1 MADKAHYQTDLK
13 LEEMEKRLSAI
24 YSRAEKTV
32 QKKMADYAKSIDEK
46 SAELLQAYNDAD
58 IVLTVGSI
66 STTKQTSIIYNSSN
80 GKYYLWRYDNKCSI

>member
-1 MADKAHYQTDLK
+1 MADIAHAKTDQK

-24 YSRAEKTV
+24 YSGVEKTV

-80 GKYYLWRYDNKCSI
+80 GKYYLWR

>member
-1 MADKAHYQTDLK
+1 MADTAHRLTDEK

-24 YSRAEKTV
+24 YSRTEKTV
-32 QKKMADYAKSIDEK
+32 QKKMADYAKYIDEK

-58 IVLTVGSI
+58 IALTVGSV

-80 GKYYLWRYDNKCSI
+80 GKYYLWR